1 MGFERPGEEGCVD
14 PMNLKARDKLRII
27 GAAPGMRAD
36 VKNACKRRS
45 QSTSEEEEF
54 DEEDNSLRKRRKLR
68 KKRRDFFKT
77 VSDAESD
84 TEGGSRSGAGSS
96 TDATSGDE
104 SGLSE
109 DGYITD
115 TSTVY
120 TLMQRFHN
128 PSPST
133 EKLNGFE
140 QMRVKRMKAKLPAKL
155 GMNQLAGLLTL
166 ALVARPGLTV
176 TVEDVARWLNSETLA
191 WYTAF
196 TALPQHYKANHKKE
210 FQGHDTFTF
219 DRLSSVTWRIA
230 SFLPSAKTTRVKSPE
245 KIIILMNHPTNKE
258 ERWGDGKSSFEI
270 ILERIVVDLSLPTF
284 LVRDILRT
292 MQPLNLVTLTSTV
305 TAYSPDQ
312 RDWWDAR
319 LPSVMRRL
327 LSFVLLA
334 LKFHC
339 ALDDQYEH
347 YHSHNLQLLAART
360 EDNKNHFD
368 VLRWIYL
375 SKLRLDQLM
384 ASNLYIREQFQLMNH
399 IGVPDLVP
407 SQDEEKLKFVWPQK
421 DGRREKK
428 FDDIVQMLEGLKVS
442 QDESDTGG
450 NANDSLQP
458 LLDYTKLLVE
468 NDRTDPNLVTGLKSL
483 LAMTGNSL
491 DLLIVESRE
500 LEKVF
505 KAASISKK
513 KVSNKQ
519 NYDVTSECGR
529 FDRNGLVEDY
539 AEDILKGE
547 WKRSDKTS
555 IVIKDK
561 EVFHHLQKKYWFSSP
576 KIREWTKI
584 NSKGIHKDKAKRDL
598 HNKHILTQLPDNFSW
613 VLQYFSCYANIEPVS
628 LLGEL
633 ADIENMILHLDQD
646 YFGFFKTVKTV
657 KTAKKRHA
665 K

>member
-27 GAAPGMRAD
+27 GAAPGMR
-36 VKNACKRRS
+36 KELKKRRS

-84 TEGGSRSGAGSS
+84 MEGGSKSGAASS

-120 TLMQRFHN
+120 TLMRRFHD

-133 EKLNGFE
+133 EKLSGYE
-140 QMRVKRMKAKLPAKL
+140 QMRVSRMKRMLPTKLS
-155 GMNQLAGLLTL
+155 MVQLAGLLTL

-176 TVEDVARWLNSETLA
+176 TVEDVVRWLNSETLA

-196 TALPQHYKANHKKE
+196 TALPQHYKANSKQE
-210 FQGHDTFTF
+210 FQGHKTFTF
-219 DRLSSVTWRIA
+219 DLLSSVTWRIA

-312 RDWWDAR
+312 RDWWSAQ

-327 LSFVLLA
+327 LSLVLLA

-384 ASNLYIREQFQLMNH
+384 ASNLYIREQFQRMNH

-407 SQDEEKLKFVWPQK
+407 SQDEEKLKFVCPRK
-421 DGRREKK
+421 DGTREKR
-428 FDDIVQMLEGLKVS
+428 FDDIIQMLEGLKVN
-442 QDESDTGG
+442 QDENDTGET
-450 NANDSLQP
+450 ANDSLQP
-458 LLDYTKLLVE
+458 LLDNTKLLVE
-468 NDRTDPNLVTGLKSL
+468 NDRKSPKLVTGLKSL

-513 KVSNKQ
+513 KVANKQ
-519 NYDVTSECGR
+519 NYAVTFNGNEKR
-529 FDRNGLVEDY
+529 KTDRTVNVEDY
-539 AEDILKGE
+539 VEDIFKGE

-561 EVFHHLQKKYWFSSP
+561 ELFHHLQKKYWFSSP
-576 KIREWTKI
+576 KIRAW
-584 NSKGIHKDKAKRDL
+584 NMHAWSKGVNKVKAKRDL
-598 HNKHILTQLPDNFSW
+598 HNKHILTQLPDNFAW
-613 VLQYFSCYANIEPVS
+613 VLQYFSCYANIEAVS

-646 YFGFFKTVKTV
+646 YFGFFKAVKTGMP
-657 KTAKKRHA
+657 RS
-665 K
+665 